1 MGNNPETIE
10 YVVLSLNESL
20 GLHNVDAWMTSFL

>member
-1 MGNNPETIE
+1 MGNDPETIE

-20 GLHNVDAWMTSFL
+20 GLHNVDA